1 MAPMFIR
8 FLISALFLSPH
19 VAGVNPAWGATAV
32 GTVIS
37 NTALV
42 AYTDGPSSGSV
53 VRNSN
58 TTTHTVVAL
67 RTPAKIV
74 FLKYAPQL
82 PGATMFTVAPGVF
95 RSGSDPSAPF
105 SPISPPLPVG
115 AGAPIDLTKPV
126 PLAPADLY
134 NGGEPIFIQVID
146 PDQNLD
152 PAKSET
158 VLVTISNDATG
169 DLEVV
174 RLTETGPDTGAF
186 IGYINSTSN
195 TVSRSY
201 SGTLAIAVKSRIN
214 AAYTD
219 IADSNDRAVCAAV
232 VDPFGVFFNSS
243 TGKPVD
249 GVVVTLMDTATGKP
263 AMIFGDDGISSFP
276 ATITSGGA
284 ASDSTGKKYTFSPGG
299 FRYPFVAPGTYRFQV
314 TPPSGYA
321 GPSTVTDATLQ
332 KLPGAPFSLVIGSR
346 LEPFSMNPG
355 PAIQMDIPLDPSS
368 TSLWLQKS
376 AGKDSVAVGDFL
388 SYQLLLQNPAAV
400 VTATGIS
407 ITDELP
413 PGFRYKQYSTK
424 RNGVDAP
431 DPAISPDGRTL
442 TFLLGELAPKSGA
455 TLRYVVEI
463 GVGARLGIATNRAS
477 GRSSDGTT
485 SNQATAAVQV
495 RSDFMNIR
503 SFILGEVLAG
513 ACHAPAGEKPA
524 GVAGIRIF
532 LEDGTYVVTDS
543 NGMYHFEGI
552 KPGSHVVQMDPVS
565 MPEKYEILSCTENS
579 RFAGVG
585 HSQFVDLQGGTVWRA
600 DFHLGLKP
608 AITGE
613 AAMEL
618 RSVLKKPEGDS
629 SSRHT
634 VEYTLPIRMGN
645 VPTRNLRL
653 TVMLPDGVTYEVG
666 TGSLNGV
673 LLPEPTE
680 RENCLTYS
688 LGELPVNGEGIVR
701 FNVTVLRAGSPGTL
715 TTRAFLTFDTPMK
728 KNERSRVADNIL
740 GRNSVG
746 ATGQIPDLIM
756 VNLKD
761 KSGVA
766 VPTVGLR
773 TGEKWVDAEKETA
786 VAAAKDMPEYGSAWL
801 DGAAPGLAWLWPP
814 KGYHPP
820 IPSVNLAVKHD
831 PRNLLK
837 LFLNGAE
844 VDPLSF
850 EGTLKREVAAVSSW
864 RGVSVADGDNL
875 FEAVQYDDAGAET
888 GRLKQVIHY
897 STLPVTA
904 EFDSVSSKLIA
915 DGKNPPIIAVRLTDK
930 DGHPAR
936 QGIIGEFTLNPPYV
950 TLGGTEST
958 PFGVPILT
966 AGRLTYRIGENG
978 IALIKLQPTMKSGE
992 VVVRL
997 NLLSGQ
1003 KEVRGWLKPEYR
1015 DWILVGL
1022 GEGTV
1027 GYNAVAGKMESLHD
1041 AGQGERLYEEGR
1053 LAFYAKGRIK
1063 GEWLLTMAYDSAKG
1077 KGDVAN
1083 PGLFQTI
1090 DPNSYYTLYGDGAR
1104 QEYDASSSRKLY
1116 LKIER
1121 DEFYALFGDFNT
1133 GLTLTELSRYNR
1145 TLNGFKSE
1153 YQGKMLEFNLFG
1165 AETGQIFVKDELR
1178 GDGTSGLYRLSRGNM
1193 VLNSEKVTLETRDRF
1208 HSEIVVSRRMLNRF
1222 MDYSISPD
1230 VGTLFFK
1237 EPIRSRDDIFN
1248 PVYIVVEYEVLNS
1261 GGESLTYGGRGGLK
1275 LLDGALRTGF
1285 TLLHEGQ
1292 GTDGGDLY
1300 GFDAAY
1306 ALGPRTSLKVEAA
1319 HSDTQSGATTKGGNA
1334 YLAELHH
1341 DSPELQSKLYF
1352 REQDEGFGLGQQS
1365 GSEYGTR
1372 KVGGDAAYKLTKAVT
1387 LSGQAYR
1394 QYNLATGGIQDLLE
1408 EKISFISGPYGSFLG
1423 TRHAGDR
1430 LPDGTSK
1437 NSEQLT
1443 MGGSWLTMNKRLTLM
1458 ANHDQSLG
1466 GNSAADFPTRTVLG
1480 ADFKVTE
1487 KVALLARHEITRGA
1501 GADTNSTSAGIKAIP
1516 WEGGGVITTM
1526 GQNMNENGERV
1537 FALFGLKQSWK
1548 ITGKWS
1554 VDGSLDRSQTVM
1566 KKDNYQFNANVPPAS
1581 GENTSFTALSL
1592 GNNYNEKK
1600 WNWNSRLEVRTSDVE
1615 DKWGLFTAY
1624 VAEPKE
1630 GMGWSARCRIY
1641 DTRSSNGGSKAT
1653 GDLRFGLVYRPRLAS
1668 WTILERLDFLVE
1680 RQKGGTVIPAGTIAA
1695 SPDTDSRR
1703 VVNSLNVNY
1712 RPDDGFQLSLQYGA
1726 KYSLENIDG
1735 LNYSGYT
1742 DLIGLEG
1749 RHDLTKRW
1757 DVGLRWS
1764 LLHSWNARQFNFSA
1778 GASVGYNVA
1787 KNSWISVGYNVTGF
1801 TDKDFSE
1808 ADYTARGPFVRFRF
1822 KL

>member
-1 MAPMFIR
+1 MIIR
-8 FLISALFLSPH
+8 FMIIAALLSAL
-19 VAGVNPAWGATAV
+19 VAGSNLAWGATAV

-37 NTALV
+37 NTAV
-42 AYTDGPSSGSV
+42 ASYTDGPSSGSV

-67 RTPAKIV
+67 RTPAKII

-82 PGATMFTVAPGVF
+82 PGATMFTVAPGDF
-95 RSGSDPSAPF
+95 RSGSDPTAPL

-115 AGAPIDLTKPV
+115 ASTPIDLTKPV

-146 PDQNLD
+146 LDQNLD

-158 VLVTISNDATG
+158 VLITIINDAAG

-186 IGYINSTSN
+186 IGYINSTAN

-201 SGTLAIAVKSRIN
+201 SGILAIAVKSRIN

-219 IADSNDRAVCAAV
+219 IFDSNDRAVCAAV

-263 AMIFGDDGISSFP
+263 ATIYGDDGISSFP

-284 ASDSTGKKYTFSPGG
+284 ASDSSGKKYTFSPGG

-321 GPSTVTDATLQ
+321 GPSTVADATLQ
-332 KLPGAPFSLVIGSR
+332 RLPGAPFSLVTGSR
-346 LEPFSMNPG
+346 MEPFSLNPG

-368 TSLWLQKS
+368 APLWLQKS
-376 AGKDSVAVGDFL
+376 AGKDSVAVGDVL
-388 SYQLLLQNPAAV
+388 SYQLELRNPVAD
-400 VTATGIS
+400 VTASGIS

-413 PGFRYKQYSTK
+413 PGFRYKQNSTK
-424 RNGVDAP
+424 RNDADAP

-463 GVGARLGIATNRAS
+463 GVGARLGAATNRAS
-477 GRSSDGTT
+477 ARGSDGTT
-485 SNQATAAVQV
+485 SNQATAVVQV

-503 SFILGEVLAG
+503 SFILGEVLVG

-532 LEDGTYVVTDS
+532 LENGTYVVTDS

-565 MPEKYEILSCTENS
+565 IPEKYEILSCTENS

-600 DFHLGLKP
+600 DFHLVLKP

-618 RSVLKKPEGDS
+618 RSLLKKSEDDN
-629 SSRHT
+629 SSRDT
-634 VEYTLPIRMGN
+634 VEYTTSIRMGI

-653 TVMLPDGVTYEVG
+653 TVMLPDGVTYQAG
-666 TGSLNGV
+666 TSSLNSV
-673 LLPEPTE
+673 SLPEPTD

-688 LGELPVNGEGIVR
+688 MGELPVNGEGIVR
-701 FNVTVLRAGSPGTL
+701 FNVTVLRAGTPGTL
-715 TTRAFLTFDTPMK
+715 TTKAFLTFDTPMK
-728 KNERSRVADNIL
+728 KNERTLVANTII

-746 ATGQIPDLIM
+746 EPQQIPNFLI

-761 KSGVA
+761 QSGVA
-766 VPTVGLR
+766 VPTKGLR
-773 TGEKWVDAEKETA
+773 PGEMWVDAEKETA
-786 VAAAKDMPEYGSAWL
+786 VVAAKNMPEYSSAWL
-801 DGAAPGLAWLWPP
+801 EGSGPGTEWLWP
-814 KGYHPP
+814 KNGYHPL

-831 PRNLLK
+831 PRNSLK
-837 LFLNGAE
+837 LFLNGVE
-844 VDPLSF
+844 VDPLTF
-850 EGTLKREVAAVSSW
+850 EGTLKRDVAAVSSW
-864 RGVSVADGDNL
+864 HGVMVVDGDNL

-888 GRLKQVIHY
+888 ARLKRIIHY
-897 STLPVTA
+897 STLPVMA

-936 QGIIGEFTLNPPYV
+936 EGIIGEFTLTPPYV
-950 TLGGTEST
+950 TLGGSEST
-958 PFGVPILT
+958 PSSLPTPT
-966 AGRLTYRIGENG
+966 ASRLTYRIGENG
-978 IALIKLQPTMKSGE
+978 VALIKLQPTMKSGE
-992 VVVRL
+992 VVVIL

-1027 GYNAVAGKMESLHD
+1027 GYNTVAGKMESLHD
-1041 AGQGERLYEEGR
+1041 AGQEEHFYEEGR

-1077 KGDVAN
+1077 KGDVIN

-1133 GLTLTELSRYNR
+1133 GLTFTELSRYSR
-1145 TLNGFKSE
+1145 SLNGFKSE

-1165 AETGQIFVKDELR
+1165 AETGQVFVKDELR
-1178 GDGTSGLYRLSRGNM
+1178 GDGTSGLYRLSRGNL
-1193 VLNSEKVTLETRDRF
+1193 VLNSEKVSLETRDRF
-1208 HSEIVVSRRMLNRF
+1208 HSEIIISRTMLARF

-1230 VGTLFFK
+1230 VGTLLFK
-1237 EPIRSRDDIFN
+1237 EPIRSRDDKFN
-1248 PVYIVVEYEVLNS
+1248 PIYIVVEYEVLNS

-1292 GTDGGDLY
+1292 GNAGGDLY
-1300 GFDAAY
+1300 GLDAAF

-1319 HSDTQSGATTKGGNA
+1319 HSDTQSGATARGGNA

-1341 DSPELQSKLYF
+1341 DSPELQAKLFF
-1352 REQDEGFGLGQQS
+1352 RQQDEGFGLGQQN

-1372 KVGGDAAYKLTKAVT
+1372 KVGGDAAYKLTKAIT

-1408 EKISFISGPYGSFLG
+1408 EKTTFTSGPYSSFLG
-1423 TRHAGDR
+1423 MRHVGDR
-1430 LPDGTSK
+1430 LPDGTST

-1443 MGGSWLTMNKRLTLM
+1443 MGGSWLTMNKRLILT

-1466 GNSAADFPTRTVLG
+1466 ANSAAEFPTRTVLG

-1487 KVALLARHEITRGA
+1487 RVALLARHEITSGV
-1501 GADTNSTSAGIKAIP
+1501 GADTNSTSAGIKATP
-1516 WEGGGVITTM
+1516 WEGGGVITTL

-1548 ITGKWS
+1548 ITDKWS

-1566 KKDNYQFNANVPPAS
+1566 KKENYQFNANVPPAS
-1581 GENTSFTALSL
+1581 GENTSYSALSL

-1624 VAEPKE
+1624 VAEPTE
-1630 GMGWSARCRIY
+1630 GMGWSARCQIY
-1641 DTRSSNGGSKAT
+1641 DTRSSNGSSKAT
-1653 GDLRFGLVYRPRLAS
+1653 GDLRLGLVYRPRLAS

-1680 RQKGGTVIPAGTIAA
+1680 RQKGGTVIPAGTSAA

-1703 VVNSLNVNY
+1703 VVNSLNINF
-1712 RPDDGFQLSLQYGA
+1712 RPDDRFQLSLQYGA

-1742 DLIGLEG
+1742 DLFGLEG
-1749 RHDLTKRW
+1749 RYDLTKRW
-1757 DVGLRWS
+1757 DVGLRGT
-1764 LLHSWNARQFNFSA
+1764 LLHSWNARQLDFSA

-1787 KNSWISVGYNVTGF
+1787 QNSWLSLGYNVTGF
-1801 TDKDFSE
+1801 TDKDFSG
-1808 ADYTARGPFVRFRF
+1808 ADYTARGPFICFRF